1 MSEIRRK
8 ILVVDDQAYI
18 RKIVV
23 SIIRNSELNADVLA
37 VEDSKKAMQVI
48 ERGKLDLIITDL
60 HMPDMHGHELI
71 QLIRQNGLNKFA
83 SICVLSGSDK
93 EEDISESR
101 QAGANA
107 FVQKPV
113 DKQNLLK
120 TISRLI

>member
-83 SICVLSGSDK
+83 SICVLSRSDK

>member
-1 MSEIRRK
+1 MPEIRRK
-8 ILVVDDQAYI
+8 ILIVDDQVYI

-23 SIIRNSELNADVLA
+23 SIIKNSDLNADVLA
-37 VEDSKKAMQVI
+37 VEDCNQAMQVL

-60 HMPDMHGHELI
+60 NMPDMHGHELI
-71 QLIRQNGLNKFA
+71 QQIRQSSLNKFA

-93 EEDISESR
+93 EEDIADSR

-107 FVQKPV
+107 FIQKPI

-120 TISRLI
+120 TIAKLI